1 MSQTTSHDPLADLH
15 SQALASLE
23 QGDAQAARQ
32 VWEAILQIDPGHEG
46 ARHGLGS
53 LDGSDEPT
61 GVASGLDAIKRAAL
75 ARAREKIALGQ
86 IEEAAG
92 LLGELALEDPGDA
105 EIAVLLEETQSRLP
119 ATAAPADRAPAASAF
134 DLQLDLDVAANAPAR
149 KPAAVAPQPVAPK
162 APAAPKPDADAPSIR
177 DLLDAVGSID
187 DDPPEARWPENS
199 GPVVAAAG
207 SSFADTSD
215 EARTL
220 VGAARSALEQ
230 GRNKD
235 AIALAGR
242 ALALADNYEEA
253 DDILAEARGREQRQ
267 ADDAEILL
275 AEAIE
280 EFERG
285 RVEVA
290 VPLFRQVLQVVPG
303 HAEAV
308 DYLRRAEDTPAS
320 RLAPAPP
327 SNEAPSI
334 LGDDV
339 DVTELPSIPLA
350 GAAPQADPAAS
361 AAAHEDPFSDL
372 GEEEFDTAGQRK
384 QLPPSSDPLW
394 GAGAAHGAS
403 KTRPAPPSPAAT
415 VAIPPPVNFA
425 LPPASP
431 PPAAPAPAAPLPST
445 RPARAR
451 HGGGSRFVRLAVAA
465 LLFVGLAGAAWY
477 ALGALGILEGDTDP
491 AEVKVAA
498 ANAGAIVKRGRA
510 AKPQAEGAAQ
520 ATSASVANEE
530 APASEPAP
538 RYTSHDVPRLVRE
551 AQAALDEGDPARA
564 VELLAAAQTAD
575 PRDFDVLD
583 RLETARVLQREH
595 QQAQERIAEAR
606 VAFERGSYDEALR
619 LFYRLPA
626 EHKPPNLDRW
636 IAAGWYNMGV
646 LALQSGQIAEARRF
660 LSDSLEHDPE
670 NPETIRL
677 REVAQRYRTRDADDA
692 FRVYVNGLA
701 LRALPD

>member
-1 MSQTTSHDPLADLH
+1 M
-15 SQALASLE
+15 
-23 QGDAQAARQ
+23 
-32 VWEAILQIDPGHEG
+32 WEAILQIDPGHEG

-92 LLGELALEDPGDA
+92 LLGELAIEDPADA

-119 ATAAPADRAPAASAF
+119 PTAAPADRTPGASAF

-149 KPAAVAPQPVAPK
+149 KPAVAAPQPVVPK
-162 APAAPKPDADAPSIR
+162 APAAPNPDADAPSIR

-199 GPVVAAAG
+199 GPVASAAG

-303 HAEAV
+303 HTEAV
-308 DYLRRAEDTPAS
+308 DYLRRAEDTPTSAA
-320 RLAPAPP
+320 RLVPAPP

-350 GAAPQADPAAS
+350 GTAPQEDPATS
-361 AAAHEDPFSDL
+361 AAAHQDPFSDL
-372 GEEEFDTAGQRK
+372 GEEEFDTAGQPK
-384 QLPPSSDPLW
+384 KLPPSSDPLW
-394 GAGAAHGAS
+394 GAGAAHGTS
-403 KTRPAPPSPAAT
+403 KTRPAPSSPAAT
-415 VAIPPPVNFA
+415 VAIPPPVHIA
-425 LPPASP
+425 LPPVTP
-431 PPAAPAPAAPLPST
+431 PPAAQAPAAPLPST
-445 RPARAR
+445 RPARVR
-451 HGGGSRFVRLAVAA
+451 HGGGSRVVRLAVAA
-465 LLFVGLAGAAWY
+465 VLFVGLAGAAWY
-477 ALGALGILEGDTDP
+477 ALGALEILGGDTDR
-491 AEVKVAA
+491 ADVKVAA

-510 AKPQAEGAAQ
+510 PKPQGEEAPQ
-520 ATSASVANEE
+520 ATPEPVTNQQV
-530 APASEPAP
+530 PASEPAP
-538 RYTSHDVPRLVRE
+538 RYTSRDVPRLVRE

-619 LFYRLPA
+619 LFYRLPT

-660 LSDSLEHDPE
+660 LADSLEHDPE

-692 FRVYVNGLA
+692 FRVYVNGLT

>member
-15 SQALASLE
+15 TQALASLE

-32 VWEAILQIDPGHEG
+32 VWEAILQIDPEHEG

-61 GVASGLDAIKRAAL
+61 GVASGFDAIKRAAL

-92 LLGELALEDPGDA
+92 LLAELAFEDPGDA

-119 ATAAPADRAPAASAF
+119 VTAAPVAAASAF

-149 KPAAVAPQPVAPK
+149 KPAAAVPQAVATK

-199 GPVVAAAG
+199 GPVDAAAG
-207 SSFADTSD
+207 SFADTSD

-235 AIALAGR
+235 AIAFAGR

-308 DYLRRAEDTPAS
+308 DYLRRSEGTS
-320 RLAPAPP
+320 APAAPVAPSPP
-327 SNEAPSI
+327 SNEAPAI

-339 DVTELPSIPLA
+339 DVMDLPSISLA
-350 GAAPQADPAAS
+350 GTAPQADPVAS
-361 AAAHEDPFSDL
+361 AAVHEDPFSDL
-372 GEEEFDTAGQRK
+372 GEEEFDTAGQPK
-384 QLPPSSDPLW
+384 KLPPSSDPLW

-403 KTRPAPPSPAAT
+403 KTRPAPASPAAT
-415 VAIPPPVNFA
+415 VAIPPPVNIA
-425 LPPASP
+425 P
-431 PPAAPAPAAPLPST
+431 PPVTPPSAAQAPAAPLPST
-445 RPARAR
+445 KPARAR
-451 HGGGSRFVRLAVAA
+451 RGGGSRVIRIAVAA

-477 ALGALGILEGDTDP
+477 ALGALGILGGDTDR
-491 AEVKVAA
+491 ADVKVAA
-498 ANAGAIVKRGRA
+498 ADAGAIVKRGRT
-510 AKPQAEGAAQ
+510 AKPQREGASQ
-520 ATSASVANEE
+520 SASAPVANEQN
-530 APASEPAP
+530 PASEPAP
-538 RYTSHDVPRLVRE
+538 RYTSEDVPRLVRE
-551 AQAALDEGDPARA
+551 AQAALDQGDPARA

-583 RLETARVLQREH
+583 RLETARVVQREH

-626 EHKPPNLDRW
+626 EHKPQNLDRW

-692 FRVYVNGLA
+692 FRVYVNGLE